1 MTYPKSNLEKLEA
14 EMAEDLKDPEVQKAL
29 FITQEDEER
38 ARAEQA
44 EEWEWEQLWRN
55 FPFELSAMNEVLTP
69 HGWRQRANRT

>member
-1 MTYPKSNLEKLEA
+1 MTYANNHEQFKA
-14 EMAEDLKDPEVQKAL
+14 EMAEDLKNSEVQKAL

-44 EEWEWEQLWRN
+44 EEWEWEQRWRS

-69 HGWRQRANRT
+69 HGWRERTNRT